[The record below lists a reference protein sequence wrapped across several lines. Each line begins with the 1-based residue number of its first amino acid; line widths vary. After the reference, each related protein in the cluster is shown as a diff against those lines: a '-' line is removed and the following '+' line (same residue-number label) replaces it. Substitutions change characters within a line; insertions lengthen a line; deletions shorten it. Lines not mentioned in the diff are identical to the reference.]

1 MYTIEVTSH
10 YGWMSNLAKCKNDAA
25 GAFKKKS
32 LKPNVCL
39 TSEEKKGFEKIK
51 FQSFYLR
58 VHMKNICD
66 LPLFIGF
73 LKFSYSALFKQRQ
86 AFMEII
92 KKKDLG
98 KIEEET
104 TRI

>member
-1 MYTIEVTSH
+1 
-10 YGWMSNLAKCKNDAA
+10 
-25 GAFKKKS
+25 
-32 LKPNVCL
+32 
-39 TSEEKKGFEKIK
+39 
-51 FQSFYLR
+51 
-58 VHMKNICD
+58 MKNICD